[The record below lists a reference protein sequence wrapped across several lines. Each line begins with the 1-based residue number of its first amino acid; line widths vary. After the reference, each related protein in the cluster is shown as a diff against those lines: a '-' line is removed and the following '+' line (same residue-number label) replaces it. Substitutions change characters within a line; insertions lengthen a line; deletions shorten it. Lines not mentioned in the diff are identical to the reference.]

1 MRSSRKVIVFL
12 AMVLTAFAAQ
22 TAMAGITAIE
32 GPVDINGT
40 LESARPCNGAGF
52 VVATESGEETVFG
65 IGPISYWNELG
76 VTLPEVGEYVEIEAY
91 EVTYADG
98 TSKLVAYSITIADG
112 AVTVQL
118 RDDDFMPL
126 WTQKK
131 KGN

>member
-1 MRSSRKVIVFL
+1 MQRSRL
-12 AMVLTAFAAQ
+12 
-22 TAMAGITAIE
+22 
-32 GPVDINGT
+32 
-40 LESARPCNGAGF
+40 
-52 VVATESGEETVFG
+52 VVTTETGEETVFG

-76 VTLPEVGEYVEIEAY
+76 VTFPEVGEYVEIEAC

-98 TSKLVAYSITIADG
+98 TSKLVAYSITLADG